1 MTRIHLATGLAI
13 RDGKIL
19 LAASRYASHD
29 LLWSMPGG
37 RQRPNELLT
46 ETVARELAEET
57 SLEARVGALAY
68 VSESYDGDRHFT
80 NVTFHIE
87 VTGEPKLPD
96 DDHVVAIE
104 WVPIDEIATR
114 IAAGVVRE
122 PLLNYLNE
130 RLPQRYAGFPAADVS
145 VRWHDDEA

>member
-1 MTRIHLATGLAI
+1 MTRIHLVTGLAI

-19 LAASRYASHD
+19 LVASHYASHD

-37 RQRPNELLT
+37 RQRPNELLS
-46 ETVARELAEET
+46 ETIAREVAEET
-57 SLEARVGALAY
+57 SLAARVSALAY

-87 VTGEPKLPD
+87 VQGEPMLPA
-96 DDHVVAIE
+96 DDHVAAIE
-104 WVPIDEIATR
+104 WVPIDEIASR
-114 IAAGVVRE
+114 VIARVVRE
-122 PLLNYLNE
+122 PLLDYLNE
-130 RLPQRYAGFPAADVS
+130 RLPQRYAGFRVADVS